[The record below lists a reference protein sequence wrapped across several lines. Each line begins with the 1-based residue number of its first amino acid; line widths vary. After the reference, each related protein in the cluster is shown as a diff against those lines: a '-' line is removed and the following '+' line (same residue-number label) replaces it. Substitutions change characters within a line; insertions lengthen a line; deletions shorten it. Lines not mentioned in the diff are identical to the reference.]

1 MYIFSE
7 MICYTEITSCNM
19 NNKSEKKV
27 DRMLLIKNAEV
38 YTPEHI
44 GKKDILI
51 AGGKIEYI
59 ADDIEILGVTTNED
73 AALLCEIIDAT
84 GLKLIPGLIDQH
96 VHVTGGGGEGGFKT
110 RAPEVQLSELVKGG
124 ITTVVGLLG
133 TDGITRSVENLY
145 AKIMTLNEE
154 GITAYML
161 TGAYDYP
168 SPTLTGKVDR
178 DIVLIEKVLGVKLAI
193 SDHRA
198 PNVTLEQLIQLA
210 SKTRVAGMLSGKPG
224 MVTLHMGDAKSG
236 LQPVFDAFD
245 NSGIPVTIFRPTH
258 VNRNPNLLEEAFQYA
273 EKGGYIDLT
282 CGITGQNN
290 PADCIKEAIRRRVP
304 TNHITISSDGQG
316 SWSNYDAQGNLVEI
330 GVSSVESIYKEFK
343 SMVWNHGMRIE
354 DALPFVTA
362 NVAEALGLKDKKGCV
377 KVGAD
382 ADILLL
388 NENLGIDTVIAKGS
402 VLMQN
407 EEVIIKGT
415 YEK

>member
-1 MYIFSE
+1 
-7 MICYTEITSCNM
+7 
-19 NNKSEKKV
+19 
-27 DRMLLIKNAEV
+27 MLLIKNAKV
-38 YTPEHI
+38 YTPEYV
-44 GKKDILI
+44 GKKDVLI
-51 AGGKIEYI
+51 AGGKIEHI
-59 ADDIEILGVTTNED
+59 ADKIEVPNKTGGENIPYK
-73 AALLCEIIDAT
+73 IIDASNK
-84 GLKLIPGLIDQH
+84 KLIPGLIDQH

-110 RAPEVQLSELVKGG
+110 RAPEVKLSELIKGG

-145 AKIMTLNEE
+145 AKTMALNEE

-168 SPTLTGKVDR
+168 SPTLTGEVDR

-198 PNVTLEQLIQLA
+198 PNVTLDQLIQLA
-210 SKTRVAGMLSGKPG
+210 SKSRVAGMLSGKPG

-236 LQPVFDAFD
+236 LKPVFDALE
-245 NSGIPVTIFRPTH
+245 NSAIPVTIFRPTH
-258 VNRNPNLLEEAFQYA
+258 VNRNSYLLEEAYQYA

-290 PADCIKEAIRRRVP
+290 PADCIKEAIKRGIP
-304 TNHITISSDGQG
+304 TDNITISSDGQG

-343 SMVWNHGMRIE
+343 SMVHNHGMRIE
-354 DALPFVTA
+354 EALPYVTV
-362 NVAEALGLKDKKGCV
+362 NVADALGLKKKKGV
-377 KVGAD
+377 IKEGAD
-382 ADILLL
+382 ADILLVDD
-388 NENLGIDTVIAKGS
+388 EFEIDTVIAKGK
-402 VLMQN
+402 VLMKN
-407 EEVIIKGT
+407 KELLVKGT